1 MGDKMKDEEV
11 NRILADYDERYTHVE
26 SINMSCHVKVLT
38 KPNQWN
44 EVEGLY
50 NE

>member
-11 NRILADYDERYTHVE
+11 NRILADYDERYTLE
-26 SINMSCHVKVLT
+26 SIDMSGQVKVLT